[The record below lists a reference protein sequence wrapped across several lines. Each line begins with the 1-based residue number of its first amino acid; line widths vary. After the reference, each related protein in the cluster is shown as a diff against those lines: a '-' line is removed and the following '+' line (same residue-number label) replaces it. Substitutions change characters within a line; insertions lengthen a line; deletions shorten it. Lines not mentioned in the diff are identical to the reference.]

1 VLWRLTLR
9 GEVCIGGE
17 RDVAK
22 APLGGMSEYVAGM
35 SRNGILVIEY
45 WYRRGFI
52 KSKSRSSCEWEEGA
66 GYILQ
71 YTTAMDWRG
80 VVGNVSVLSSGLL

>member
-1 VLWRLTLR
+1 MLWRLTLR

-45 WYRRGFI
+45 WYRRFY
-52 KSKSRSSCEWEEGA
+52 KEQEQEQ
-66 GYILQ
+66 L
-71 YTTAMDWRG
+71 
-80 VVGNVSVLSSGLL
+80 